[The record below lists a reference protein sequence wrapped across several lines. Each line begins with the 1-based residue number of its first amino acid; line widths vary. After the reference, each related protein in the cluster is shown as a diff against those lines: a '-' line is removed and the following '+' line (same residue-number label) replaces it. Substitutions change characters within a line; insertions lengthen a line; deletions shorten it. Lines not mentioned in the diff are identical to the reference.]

1 MYFLCY
7 LRTPA
12 IEGSHSLLKMDMF
25 IYNINTQIYPL
36 MSIFNQDGQL
46 YNLLYYSTTE
56 LDVATAE
63 VATATKFFSLA
74 TNFSRLNSL
83 KYFCWRLQVNLKT

>member
-1 MYFLCY
+1 MYFLFY
-7 LRTPA
+7 LRMLA
-12 IEGSHSLLKMDMF
+12 KGYHSLLKMDMF
-25 IYNINTQIYPL
+25 IYNINTQLYPL

-74 TNFSRLNSL
+74 TNFSCLNSL